1 MLDVLGQTH
10 RTALTKKYRTPM
22 AVMPMRTYRALWI
35 MSPSRERP
43 APEVFTFDAAVVLM
57 FLWGVGLMVIFPDDI
72 VVLCGGDVVV
82 TGFGVSPLS
91 SANEAL
97 HNARNRRKSLKDVM
111 VAWFLGFEARD
122 VTSTHLKFGSCS

>member
-1 MLDVLGQTH
+1 
-10 RTALTKKYRTPM
+10 
-22 AVMPMRTYRALWI
+22 
-35 MSPSRERP
+35 
-43 APEVFTFDAAVVLM
+43 
-57 FLWGVGLMVIFPDDI
+57 MVILPDDT
-72 VVLCGGDVVV
+72 VVLCGGEVVV

-91 SANEAL
+91 SAKEAV